1 MLKVMKWNSLQRFT
15 LALEVKNNES
25 LDKWKVWVAYTRAS
39 LGMSFENLPLMSIM
53 MKKVTTDYPS
63 VIYSLERMTCDDE
76 RVVFMLMFN
85 EDHNW
90 VKILNGYESNIE
102 VCREENFILSRV
114 NSQPVMLDL

>member
-1 MLKVMKWNSLQRFT
+1 MVDMVEESRKKLSD
-15 LALEVKNNES
+15 S
-25 LDKWKVWVAYTRAS
+25 LDKCKVCVSYTRSS